1 MKHASDIRRKSA
13 KIRKYAGELDEDVD
27 EIKDAISNYQTKRS
41 ETVPMTRQVKS
52 SMESIE

>member
-27 EIKDAISNYQTKRS
+27 EIKDAISNYQTKLKDA
-41 ETVPMTRQVKS
+41 VAG
-52 SMESIE
+52 IEDTK